1 MKIRTR
7 LAVRFAIIVAS
18 LLVLFAISVYYFSS
32 TYRKKEFYERLTEK
46 ANNYAQLLIKL
57 DKSDPDLIKIF
68 DRNTAYLPDENII
81 VYDGQNKLL
90 FKTVEN
96 SDTINSA
103 FLNKVRV
110 AKEMKFSVGVDEV
123 LAMVYQDPHYPFVV
137 LVSAYDKYGLN
148 KLLNLKIILI
158 TGLCFCI
165 LITVMAGWIY
175 AGRALSPISDVITQ
189 VDKIGVA
196 NLAQRVEEGNGKD
209 EIAQMA
215 MTFNR
220 LLNRIQN
227 SFELQKSFVSNSS
240 HEFRTPLTAITGQVE
255 VALMSNKTADEYKA
269 ILVSVL
275 EDINNL
281 SRLTNG
287 LLELAQADMDIS
299 RLQIKPV
306 RMDEL
311 LWQTRSY
318 ILKRKPEYIINIDIK
333 KFPEDETKLVVNGSE
348 QLLRSAMI
356 NVIDNACKFS
366 PKRSVNIVFDA
377 TDDMMEISFSDSGIG
392 ISKEDINNLSQP
404 FYRAGNA
411 KSFPGHGLGL
421 SLTYK
426 IVHLYGGKISIASE
440 LGKYTK
446 VIMQFPQT
454 SI

>member
-7 LAVRFAIIVAS
+7 LAARFAIIVAS
-18 LLVLFAISVYYFSS
+18 LLILFATSVYYFSS

-57 DKSDPDLIKIF
+57 DKSNPDLIKIF
-68 DRNTAYLPDENII
+68 DRNTAYLPNENII

-96 SDTINSA
+96 SDTVNLS
-103 FLNKVRV
+103 FLNRVRV
-110 AKEMKFSVGVDEV
+110 AKEMRFTVSSDEV

-137 LVSAYDKYGLN
+137 LVSAYDKYGLY
-148 KLLNLKIILI
+148 KLHNLKIILI
-158 TGLCFCI
+158 TGLFFCI
-165 LITVMAGWIY
+165 LITVLAGWIY
-175 AGRALSPISDVITQ
+175 AGRALSPISGVITQ
-189 VDKIGVA
+189 VDKMSVA

-220 LLNRIQN
+220 LLDRIQN

-240 HEFRTPLTAITGQVE
+240 HEFRTPLTAITGQLE
-255 VALMSNKTADEYKA
+255 VALMSNKTAEEYKN
-269 ILVSVL
+269 ILNSVL

-299 RLQIKPV
+299 KLQIRPV

-311 LWQTRSY
+311 LWHTRSY
-318 ILKRKPEYIINIDIK
+318 ILKRRPKYTINIDIK
-333 KFPEDETKLVVNGSE
+333 EFPNDESKLVVHGSE
-348 QLLRSAMI
+348 QLLRSAIM

-366 PKRSVNIVFDA
+366 ENTSVNIVFRG
-377 TDDMMEISFSDSGIG
+377 TDEFMEISFTDAGIG
-392 ISKEDINNLSQP
+392 ISQKDIQNLSQP

-440 LGKYTK
+440 VGKYTR
-446 VIMQFPQT
+446 VTMFFN
-454 SI
+454 